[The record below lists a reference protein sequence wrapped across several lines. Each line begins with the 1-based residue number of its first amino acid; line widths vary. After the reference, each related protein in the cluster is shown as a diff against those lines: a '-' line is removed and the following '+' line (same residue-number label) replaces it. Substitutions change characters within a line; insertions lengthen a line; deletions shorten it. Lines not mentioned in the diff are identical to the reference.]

1 MIRRIPRSTRTD
13 TLFPC
18 TTLFRSLHRFDL
30 AAQEA
35 VGLRPLLLYLGD
47 LLVVTLDRFVDGM
60 QQLPEL
66 RLAFLMRLHHALVG
80 AFQEM
85 ALRLVQ
91 QLAADLAELGR
102 KLFLGVLERGDLR
115 FEGFRSEEHTSE
127 LQSLLRISYDVF

>member
-1 MIRRIPRSTRTD
+1 MIRRPPRSTRTD
-13 TLFPC
+13 TLFPYP
-18 TTLFRSLHRFDL
+18 TLFRSAAARLGRMAQRIDQPLRRGAHGFLPGLHRFDL
-30 AAQEA
+30 AAQDA

-102 KLFLGVLERGDLR
+102 KLLDRKSTR
-115 FEGFRSEEHTSE
+115 
-127 LQSLLRISYDVF
+127 